1 MGKAVTL
8 SDEELTE
15 LEARLNKG
23 WVIRPDQVR
32 ALIAMA
38 RERNQLAASI
48 RSSMPMR
55 RPSSS

>member
-1 MGKAVTL
+1 MGKIVIL
-8 SDEELTE
+8 SDEELTD

-38 RERNQLAASI
+38 RERNQLAASV
-48 RSSMPMR
+48 RSAMPMR

>member
-23 WVIRPDQVR
+23 WVIRADQVR

-38 RERNQLAASI
+38 RERNQLTASR

>member
-8 SDEELTE
+8 SDEELTD

-38 RERNQLAASI
+38 RERNQLSASV

-55 RPSSS
+55 RQSSS

>member
-38 RERNQLAASI
+38 RERNQLAASM
-48 RSSMPMR
+48 RSSIPVR

>member
-8 SDEELTE
+8 SDEELTD

-38 RERNQLAASI
+38 RERNQLASV
-48 RSSMPMR
+48 RSTMPMR